1 MAIASG
7 LTVEAWSQAALQG
20 FTDFLAPLNTFSTD
34 FGGAISQRGK
44 TVHVPLYTGGGA
56 VTAFAGDYTTGA
68 DETIS
73 DVSVTVDQHEFVT
86 AKLSD
91 IEKKNTV
98 ADLEQL
104 GVQMGADLAKSVF
117 QNVLAVVTN
126 ANYGAAAS
134 TGAASAFDA
143 DEVIDI
149 KDACDTGL
157 MPMTGRG
164 LVLSSSYYNALLKDA
179 SIKNANQYGSDQG
192 IQAGM
197 IPNLFG
203 FRVYESTAVP
213 ANGENL
219 VGFACNSSAI
229 AVAMRYLEPQD
240 NNGYV
245 RAEALSDPDTGAVL
259 GLRQFYLPE
268 TGDMY
273 MTLECNWGK
282 AVGIAAGIERI
293 VSA

>member
-56 VTAFAGDYTTGA
+56 VTPFAGDYTTGA

-149 KDACDTGL
+149 TDACDTGL

-179 SIKNANQYGSDQG
+179 SIKNANQYGTDQG
-192 IQAGM
+192 IQAGL

-282 AVGIAAGIERI
+282 AVGIDAGIERI

>member
-56 VTAFAGDYTTGA
+56 VTSFAGDYTTGA

-126 ANYGAAAS
+126 ANYGAAAH
-134 TGAASAFDA
+134 TGAASAFDSG
-143 DEVIDI
+143 DVIDI

-164 LVLSSSYYNALLKDA
+164 LVLSSSYYNALLKDTA
-179 SIKNANQYGSDQG
+179 IKSANQYGTDQG
-192 IQAGM
+192 IQAGL

-213 ANGENL
+213 ANSENL

-229 AVAMRYLEPQD
+229 ALAMRYLEPQD
-240 NNGYV
+240 NNSYV